1 MHVFRP
7 SHSVRHGNFKKSFAP
22 ALLTYFVTS
31 SSLSCRWKAIICH
44 NRLAPAQSIREF
56 ECAQEYPRTGG
67 LSGNIARNRESFS
80 LNAMNVLS
88 DLISA
93 GTKFQRGAP
102 NTAKEPSYRDWF
114 LCEHTLTSAYI
125 FSQILLHDSYIFS
138 QISLK
143 KRKKKYSVY
152 VWLREWSSLDE
163 TCKSGNIPVWMNQVN

>member
-1 MHVFRP
+1 
-7 SHSVRHGNFKKSFAP
+7 
-22 ALLTYFVTS
+22 
-31 SSLSCRWKAIICH
+31 
-44 NRLAPAQSIREF
+44 
-56 ECAQEYPRTGG
+56 
-67 LSGNIARNRESFS
+67 
-80 LNAMNVLS
+80 MNVLS

-143 KRKKKYSVY
+143 KKKKKVFSVQECRIR
-152 VWLREWSSLDE
+152 VSLFLLVSLISMQPLA
-163 TCKSGNIPVWMNQVN
+163 KNLIPQCRCDCASRDKIL